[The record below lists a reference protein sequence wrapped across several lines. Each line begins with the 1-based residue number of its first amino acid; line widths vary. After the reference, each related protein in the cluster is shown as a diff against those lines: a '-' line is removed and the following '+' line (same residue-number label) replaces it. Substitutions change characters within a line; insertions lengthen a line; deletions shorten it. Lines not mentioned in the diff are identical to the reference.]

1 MRVLQVNATYGLGS
15 TGTIVRDLKH
25 YCQANGIECHVAYA
39 KTSEKVDRGYKI
51 GNRFS
56 NKLHALL
63 SRIAG
68 KQAYFSYFPTLR
80 FIRYIKNLRPDV
92 VHLHN
97 LHANYINLPML
108 LKYLAKNDIRTI
120 ITLHDCWWYT
130 GGCFHY
136 TAAGCSKWLD
146 KCGNCPKRTS
156 DTPAYLYDRSAKILE
171 DRKKQLLSIPR
182 LTIVGVSDWISNEA
196 RKSFLASKE
205 IKTIHNGID
214 LTVFK
219 PTHSDLR
226 ERLGLIDKYVILGP
240 ASKWLDPVNKEVFD
254 YFAANMK
261 DDEVLLLFGTEKT
274 DRPLPTNVNLYGYT
288 RDKHEL
294 AALYTMADVFV
305 NCTREDSLSLINV
318 EAQACGTPVVTFDA
332 TGPKE
337 TVDEEYSLSIQ
348 VGNCEKLYDSVQFI
362 RLRAEDGRDSNFR
375 EFISCKFSKTDK
387 FKEYINLYL
396 NSYRN
401 QS

>member
-1 MRVLQVNATYGLGS
+1 MKVLQVNATYGLGS
-15 TGTIVRDLKH
+15 TGTIVRDLKE
-25 YCQANGIECHVAYA
+25 CCEANGIECHVAYS
-39 KTSEKVDRGYKI
+39 KSSDKVERGYKI
-51 GNRFS
+51 GNWFS

-68 KQAYFSYFPTLR
+68 KQAYFSYLPTLR
-80 FIRYIKNLRPDV
+80 FIRYIKNLQPDV

-136 TAAGCSKWLD
+136 TAAGCNKWLD
-146 KCGNCPKRTS
+146 KCGNCPKRTA
-156 DTPAYLYDRSAKILE
+156 DTPAYLCDRSAKILE
-171 DRKKQLLSIPR
+171 DRKKLLLAIPR
-182 LTIVGVSDWISNEA
+182 LTVIGVSEWISNEA

-219 PTHSDLR
+219 PTPSDLR
-226 ERLGLIDKYVILGP
+226 ERLGLEGKYVILGP
-240 ASKWLDPVNKEVFD
+240 ASKWLDPINKEVLD
-254 YFAANMK
+254 YFVSNMK
-261 DDEVLLLFGTEKT
+261 PDEVLLLFGAESTKT
-274 DRPLPTNVNLYGYT
+274 TLPANVKLYGYT

-305 NCTREDSLSLINV
+305 NCTREDSLSTINI
-318 EAQACGTPVVTFDA
+318 EAQACGTRTIAFDVT
-332 TGPKE
+332 GNKE
-337 TVDEEYSLSIQ
+337 TVDGIHSNVCSVGDIKSYFNIAVTRVLYSH
-348 VGNCEKLYDSVQFI
+348 DSKQYVENYYSV
-362 RLRAEDGRDSNFR
+362 LDSN
-375 EFISCKFSKTDK
+375 SCYMRIFMDSTS
-387 FKEYINLYL
+387 I
-396 NSYRN
+396 
-401 QS
+401 

>member
-1 MRVLQVNATYGLGS
+1 MKVLQVNATYGLGS

-25 YCQANGIECHVAYA
+25 YCEANGIECHVSYA
-39 KTSEKVDRGYKI
+39 KSSEKVERGYKI
-51 GNRFS
+51 GNWFF

-68 KQAYFSYFPTLR
+68 KQAYFSYLPTLR
-80 FIRYIKNLRPDV
+80 FIRHMKQIQPDV

-108 LKYLAKNDIRTI
+108 LKHLADNDIRTI

-136 TAAGCSKWLD
+136 TAAGCNKWLD
-146 KCGNCPKRTS
+146 KCGNCPKRTA
-156 DTPAYLYDRSAKILE
+156 DTPAYLCDRSAKILE
-171 DRKKQLLSIPR
+171 DRKKLLLAIPR
-182 LTIVGVSDWISNEA
+182 LTVIGVSEWISNEA

-205 IKTIHNGID
+205 IKTIRNGID

-219 PTHSDLR
+219 PTPSDLR
-226 ERLGLIDKYVILGP
+226 DKLGLTDKYVILGP
-240 ASKWLDPVNKEVFD
+240 ASKWLDPINKDVLD

-261 DDEVLLLFGTEKT
+261 SDEVLLLFGAEKAYRT
-274 DRPLPTNVNLYGYT
+274 LPDNVKLYGYT

-294 AALYTMADVFV
+294 ASLYTMADVFV

-318 EAQACGTPVVTFDA
+318 ESQACGTPVVTFDA

-337 TVDEEYSLSIQ
+337 TVEGKGGVCISC
-348 VGNCEKLYDSVQFI
+348 GNYKKMYDSVSDVRNNALNLDIALLSAQFNI
-362 RLRAEDGRDSNFR
+362 EVNYLDYMCVYRED
-375 EFISCKFSKTDK
+375 
-387 FKEYINLYL
+387 
-396 NSYRN
+396 
-401 QS
+401 

>member
-1 MRVLQVNATYGLGS
+1 MKVLQVNATYGLGS
-15 TGTIVRDLKH
+15 TGTIVRDLKE
-25 YCQANGIECHVAYA
+25 CCEANGIECYVAYA
-39 KTSEKVDRGYKI
+39 LASEKVEGGYKI
-51 GNRFS
+51 GNWFF

-63 SRIAG
+63 ARIAG
-68 KQAYFSYFPTLR
+68 KQAYFSHLPTLM
-80 FIRYIKNLRPDV
+80 FILYVKKLQPDV

-120 ITLHDCWWYT
+120 ITLHDCWWFT

-136 TAAGCSKWLD
+136 TAAGCNRWLN
-146 KCGNCPKRTS
+146 KCGDCPKRFT
-156 DTPAYLYDRSAKILE
+156 DTPAYLCDRSAKILE
-171 DRKKQLLSIPR
+171 NRKKLLLSIPR

-219 PTHSDLR
+219 PTPSDLR

-240 ASKWLDPVNKEVFD
+240 ASKWLDPVNKAVFD
-254 YFAANMK
+254 YFVANMK

-337 TVDEEYSLSIQ
+337 TVDGKGGIY
-348 VGNCEKLYDSVQFI
+348 VTCGNYEQLYDSVSI
-362 RLRAEDGRDSNFR
+362 VRNNRLKPNIGSLFFVFNIKVNYLDY
-375 EFISCKFSKTDK
+375 ILM
-387 FKEYINLYL
+387 FKK
-396 NSYRN
+396 
-401 QS
+401 

>member
-1 MRVLQVNATYGLGS
+1 MKVLQVNATYGLGS
-15 TGTIVRDLKH
+15 TGTIVRDLKE
-25 YCQANGIECHVAYA
+25 CCEANGIECHVAYA
-39 KTSEKVDRGYKI
+39 RTTEKVERGYKI
-51 GNRFS
+51 GNWLS

-63 SRIAG
+63 SRVAG
-68 KQAYFSYFPTLR
+68 KQAYFSYLPTLR
-80 FIRYIKNLRPDV
+80 FIRHMKQLQPDV

-108 LKYLAKNDIRTI
+108 LKHLADNDVRTI

-136 TAAGCSKWLD
+136 TVAGCSKWQD
-146 KCGNCPKRTS
+146 KCSNCPKCFADTS
-156 DTPAYLYDRSAKILE
+156 AYLCDRSAEIHE
-171 DRKKQLLSIPR
+171 DRKKLLEAIPR

-205 IKTIHNGID
+205 IMTIHNGID
-214 LTVFK
+214 LSVFK
-219 PTHSDLR
+219 PTPSDLR
-226 ERLGLIDKYVILGP
+226 EKLGLEDKYVILGP
-240 ASKWLDPVNKEVFD
+240 ASKWLDPINKDVLD

-261 DDEVLLLFGTEKT
+261 ADEVLLLFGAEKAYRT
-274 DRPLPTNVNLYGYT
+274 LPDNVNLYGYT

-318 EAQACGTPVVTFDA
+318 ESQACGTPVVTFDA

-337 TVDEEYSLSIQ
+337 TVDRRSGFNVQ
-348 VGNCEKLYDSVQFI
+348 TGDFEKLYNFANII
-362 RLRAEDGRDSNFR
+362 RHRNDVPAP
-375 EFISCKFSKTDK
+375 EFLSTIFDLNTNYLS
-387 FKEYINLYL
+387 YIHIYV
-396 NSYRN
+396 S
-401 QS
+401 

>member
-1 MRVLQVNATYGLGS
+1 MKVLQVNATYGLGS
-15 TGTIVRDLKH
+15 TGTIVRDLKE
-25 YCQANGIECHVAYA
+25 CCEANKIECYVAYA
-39 KTSEKVDRGYKI
+39 LTDEKVERGYKI
-51 GNRFS
+51 GNWLS

-68 KQAYFSYFPTLR
+68 KQAYFSYLPTIR
-80 FIRYIKNLRPDV
+80 FIRYIRNLQPDV

-146 KCGNCPKRTS
+146 KCGNCPKRTA

-171 DRKKQLLSIPR
+171 DKKQLLLAIPR
-182 LTIVGVSDWISNEA
+182 LTVIGVSEWISNEA

-205 IKTIHNGID
+205 IKTIRNGID

-219 PTHSDLR
+219 PTPSDLR
-226 ERLGLIDKYVILGP
+226 ERLGLEGKYVIIGP
-240 ASKWLDPVNKEVFD
+240 ASKWLDPINKEVLD
-254 YFAANMK
+254 YFATNMK
-261 DDEVLLLFGTEKT
+261 PDEVLLIFGAESIKIA
-274 DRPLPTNVNLYGYT
+274 LPSNVKLYGYT

-294 AALYTMADVFV
+294 AAIYTMADVFV

-337 TVDEEYSLSIQ
+337 TIDEENSLSVP
-348 VGNCEKLYDSVQFI
+348 VGNYEKLYNCVQFI
-362 RLRAEDGRDSNFR
+362 RRKDRSDSNYLK
-375 EFISCKFSKTDK
+375 FISQKFPKRDK
-387 FKEYINLYL
+387 CKEYLNFYL
-396 NSYRN
+396 KD
-401 QS
+401 

>member
-1 MRVLQVNATYGLGS
+1 MKVLQVNATYGLGS
-15 TGTIVRDLKH
+15 TGTIVRDLKE
-25 YCQANGIECHVAYA
+25 CCEANKIECYVAYA
-39 KTSEKVDRGYKI
+39 LTDEKVEREYKI
-51 GNRFS
+51 GNWLS

-63 SRIAG
+63 SRISG
-68 KQAYFSYFPTLR
+68 KQAYFSYLPTIR
-80 FIRYIKNLRPDV
+80 FIRYIKNLQPDV

-120 ITLHDCWWYT
+120 ITLHDCWWFT

-146 KCGNCPKRTS
+146 KCGNCPKRFA
-156 DTPAYLYDRSAKILE
+156 DTPAYLCDRSAEIHE
-171 DRKKQLLSIPR
+171 DRMKLLEAIPR

-196 RKSFLASKE
+196 RKTFLASKE
-205 IKTIHNGID
+205 IMTIHNGID

-219 PTHSDLR
+219 PTPSDLR

-254 YFAANMK
+254 YFVANMK
-261 DDEVLLLFGTEKT
+261 DDEVLLLFGAEKCKT
-274 DRPLPTNVNLYGYT
+274 KFPNNVKLYGYT

-294 AALYTMADVFV
+294 SALYTMADVFV

-337 TVDEEYSLSIQ
+337 TVDGKGGID
-348 VGNCEKLYDSVQFI
+348 VTCGNYEQLYDSVSIVRNNRLKPNIGSLFSVFNIKVNYLDFI
-362 RLRAEDGRDSNFR
+362 NIYKD
-375 EFISCKFSKTDK
+375 
-387 FKEYINLYL
+387 
-396 NSYRN
+396 
-401 QS
+401 

>member
-1 MRVLQVNATYGLGS
+1 MKVLQVNATYGLGS
-15 TGTIVRDLKH
+15 TGTIVRDLKECCEEH
-25 YCQANGIECHVAYA
+25 GIECYVAYSL
-39 KTSEKVDRGYKI
+39 TDEKVERGYKI

-68 KQAYFSYFPTLR
+68 KQAYFSYLPTLR

-108 LKYLAKNDIRTI
+108 LKYLAKNDIKTI

-146 KCGNCPKRTS
+146 KCGNCPKRTA

-171 DRKKQLLSIPR
+171 DKKQLLLAIPR
-182 LTIVGVSDWISNEA
+182 LTVIGVSEWISNEA

-205 IKTIHNGID
+205 IKTIRNGID

-219 PTHSDLR
+219 PTPSDLR
-226 ERLGLIDKYVILGP
+226 EKLGLEGKHIILGP
-240 ASKWLDPVNKEVFD
+240 ASKWLDSINKEVLD
-254 YFAANMK
+254 YFAINMK
-261 DDEVLLLFGTEKT
+261 SDEVLLLFGAEKS
-274 DRPLPTNVNLYGYT
+274 DISLPVNIKLYGYT
-288 RDKHEL
+288 RDTHEL

-305 NCTREDSLSLINV
+305 NCTREDSLSLINIEV
-318 EAQACGTPVVTFDA
+318 QACDTPVVTFDA

-337 TVDEEYSLSIQ
+337 TVDEDNSQSVPI
-348 VGNCEKLYDSVQFI
+348 GNCEKLYDCVQYI
-362 RLRAEDGRDSNFR
+362 KRRAENVSNSNCR
-375 EFISCKFSKTDK
+375 EFICQKFPKMDK
-387 FKEYINLYL
+387 CKEYLNFYL
-396 NSYRN
+396 KG
-401 QS
+401 

>member
-1 MRVLQVNATYGLGS
+1 MKVLQVNATYGLGS

-25 YCQANGIECHVAYA
+25 YCEANGIDCHVAYA
-39 KTSEKVDRGYKI
+39 KTSEKVDGGYKI
-51 GNRFS
+51 GNWFS

-68 KQAYFSYFPTLR
+68 KQAYFSYLPTLR
-80 FIRYIKNLRPDV
+80 FIRYIKNLQPDV

-136 TAAGCSKWLD
+136 TAAGCNKWLD
-146 KCGNCPKRTS
+146 KCGNCPKRTA
-156 DTPAYLYDRSAKILE
+156 DTPAYLCDRSAKILE
-171 DRKKQLLSIPR
+171 DRKKLLLSISR
-182 LTIVGVSDWISNEA
+182 LTVIGVSEWISNEA
-196 RKSFLASKE
+196 RKSFFASKE
-205 IKTIHNGID
+205 IKTIRNGID

-219 PTHSDLR
+219 PTPSDLR
-226 ERLGLIDKYVILGP
+226 EKLDIADKYVILGP
-240 ASKWLDPVNKEVFD
+240 ASKWLDPINKEVLD

-261 DDEVLLLFGTEKT
+261 SDEVLLLFGAEKT
-274 DRPLPTNVNLYGYT
+274 KIPLSANVKLYGYT

-305 NCTREDSLSLINV
+305 NCTREDTLPTINL
-318 EAQACGTPVVTFDA
+318 EAQACGCRVITFDA
-332 TGPKE
+332 CGATE
-337 TVDEEYSLSIQ
+337 TVDGLYSKSIKM
-348 VGNCEKLYDSVQFI
+348 NTPNLLYRS
-362 RLRAEDGRDSNFR
+362 AELKV
-375 EFISCKFSKTDK
+375 ITDNLTP
-387 FKEYINLYL
+387 KEYICKTFSLDN
-396 NSYRN
+396 YRTYIEMFAKF
-401 QS
+401 